1 MKDPCSVDGCETAAI
16 TRGWCQ
22 KHYRRWKRHGDP
34 GTARPYGQQSEQPVE
49 HDVGDDQQ
57 RDVEPV
63 RRLSGVAMPD
73 GGFDKSGRQLWQS
86 ITRQFVLDN
95 EPHKLELLAQACRA
109 TDTIAM
115 LEREQ
120 CGRDLLVPG
129 SRPGQKVI
137 SPLVDQARQQ
147 RQLLSVLITKLQL
160 PEDVGDDEV
169 AAAKQF
175 RVERA
180 RAGAKARWS
189 ARTAG

>member
-1 MKDPCSVDGCETAAI
+1 
-16 TRGWCQ
+16 
-22 KHYRRWKRHGDP
+22 
-34 GTARPYGQQSEQPVE
+34 
-49 HDVGDDQQ
+49 
-57 RDVEPV
+57 
-63 RRLSGVAMPD
+63 
-73 GGFDKSGRQLWQS
+73 
-86 ITRQFVLDN
+86 
-95 EPHKLELLAQACRA
+95 
-109 TDTIAM
+109 
-115 LEREQ
+115 
-120 CGRDLLVPG
+120 VPG

-147 RQLLSVLITKLQL
+147 RQLVSVLITKLQL